1 MQIIYPK
8 IKKILSVIILFT
20 VLLCG
25 STVNAAKLGYGP
37 VLVEIQNNSLCF
49 SVRKYK
55 PRGYLFKSL
64 TIGPKGFA
72 IWNINV
78 SKYQNGVVWEQGLPI
93 EKNGSEYALKPNQCI
108 KYGTLFNNY
117 KQVGSQQKLESGKF
131 TVIISGYDPT
141 ALEMTSFMSV
151 FSIDVADDKISLKNV
166 E

>member
-25 STVNAAKLGYGP
+25 STANAAKLGDGP

-72 IWNINV
+72 IRNIDV
-78 SKYQNGVVWEQGLPI
+78 SKYQKGVVWGQSLPI
-93 EKNGSEYALKPNQCI
+93 EKNGSEYTLKPNQCI

>member
-1 MQIIYPK
+1 M
-8 IKKILSVIILFT
+8 
-20 VLLCG
+20 
-25 STVNAAKLGYGP
+25 
-37 VLVEIQNNSLCF
+37 
-49 SVRKYK
+49 
-55 PRGYLFKSL
+55 
-64 TIGPKGFA
+64 
-72 IWNINV
+72 

-117 KQVGSQQKLESGKF
+117 KQVGGSQQKLESGKF